1 MQQEQKN
8 QKSKYRCFFFFW
20 TGLVLI
26 GMIFLLCSSIRAQAD
41 QDARLEWVAGQR
53 TDPVIVSSHEAFFQ
67 IKLIDPQER
76 DPNRFGVEVW
86 IDADEDG
93 PDDDDERK
101 SLTSTSNENLSV
113 GRIYSTTL
121 YFLEDKTIGSVAD
134 PDGNQCN
141 ELESF
146 ETTFRFCCKIDGN
159 KVTDDDNIIPNSPT
173 DPNNQLI
180 VLNKNCDVD
189 EDGIND
195 LEEGAD
201 SLPESYCPDPNYAY
215 RDKTLVAFRTPGG
228 KIAMKIDKGRFRKVR
243 IEAENDANRPEETI
257 SNLTFPYGFISF
269 RIEGP
274 KKGVNL
280 EEVELRILFPTQITN
295 YAEFCRYSLGAWRA
309 RIEYSVYD
317 DSYVGGDTWRH
328 EDFSGAPEWEKRS
341 LMVKLTDNNPKHDS
355 NDNYG
360 VIDDPWGLGIPR
372 ESSGGGR
379 CFLSYIIAF

>member
-8 QKSKYRCFFFFW
+8 QKSKHKCFFFFWTW

-41 QDARLEWVAGQR
+41 QDARLEWVAGLR
-53 TDPVIVSSHEAFFQ
+53 KNPMIVPSHEAVFQ
-67 IKLIDPQER
+67 IKLIDSQEQ
-76 DPNRFGVEVW
+76 DPNKAEVW
-86 IDADEDG
+86 IDADGDG
-93 PDDDDERK
+93 QYEGNEKIQLEELVSGSGANVSERRYTTTVYFDQNK
-101 SLTSTSNENLSV
+101 QIQSPTILNGENFS
-113 GRIYSTTL
+113 
-121 YFLEDKTIGSVAD
+121 
-134 PDGNQCN
+134 
-141 ELESF
+141 ESF
-146 ETTFRFCCKIDGN
+146 ETKFRFYFIIEDVLITGEG
-159 KVTDDDNIIPNSPT
+159 DDPDPA

-201 SLPESYCPDPNYAY
+201 SLPESYWQDPNYAY
-215 RDKTLVAFRTPGG
+215 RDKTLVALMTAGG

-280 EEVELRILFPTQITN
+280 EEVELRILFPSPITN

-309 RIEYSVYD
+309 RIEYSVYND
-317 DSYVGGDTWRH
+317 DSYDGGDTWLY
-328 EDFSGAPEWEKRS
+328 ENFSGAPEWEKRS
-341 LMVKLTDNNPKHDS
+341 LMVKLTDNNYKHDS
-355 NDNYG
+355 NDADG

-379 CFLSYIIAF
+379 CFLSYITAF